1 MTTYTT
7 TTTMTESLKNQM
19 LASIERDINTCPLFD
34 TTALSKLS
42 EEKRALQAMEIGTVM
57 HSQLQTEFAGA
68 VGLTVRVG

>member
-7 TTTMTESLKNQM
+7 TTTLTESLKNQM

-34 TTALSKLS
+34 TAALSKLS
-42 EEKRALQAMEIGTVM
+42 AEKRALQAMEIGAVM
-57 HSQLQTEFAGA
+57 QSQLQTKFAGA